1 MMGAY
6 QFWLTLDPPWQEWLK
21 EGTTIKDLA
30 SLQNWIMRYKDFL
43 AGYLQQLQG
52 QQSGEALQQQIL
64 AILNLFPKNMT
75 ANLNL
80 THFVETNPELF

>member
-1 MMGAY
+1 
-6 QFWLTLDPPWQEWLK
+6 
-21 EGTTIKDLA
+21 
-30 SLQNWIMRYKDFL
+30 MRYKDFL